1 MSRASVLARG
11 RSAALA
17 GMIDACTI
25 TRVTGHTTDP
35 DTGVQTPTTAEVYS
49 GVCRVQSPGVTASAR
64 TADAGEAYVL
74 LLRMELQ
81 LPNSATGIAVGDVAT
96 ITASANDADLVGR
109 VFRVRE
115 LAHKSEATARRI
127 GVEEVTS

>member
-11 RSAALA
+11 RAAATA
-17 GMIDACTI
+17 GMVDACTI

-35 DTGVQTPTTAEVYS
+35 DTGVQTPTTATVYT
-49 GVCRVQSPGVTASAR
+49 GACRVQQRTPGGAR
-64 TADAGEAYVL
+64 PADAG
-74 LLRMELQ
+74 MELQ
-81 LPNSATGIAVGDVAT
+81 LPNSATGIAVGDTAV
-96 ITASANDADLVGR
+96 ITASVNDGDLLGR
-109 VFRVRE
+109 EFRVRE

>member
-17 GMIDACTI
+17 GMVDTCRI
-25 TRVTGHTTDP
+25 TRVTGTTTDP
-35 DTGVQTPTTAEVYS
+35 DTGVVTPGYTLIYE
-49 GVCRVQSPGVTASAR
+49 GVCRVQQRTASAR
-64 TADAGEAYVL
+64 PADAGEAYQL
-74 LLRMELQ
+74 LLGLELQ
-81 LPNSATGIAVGDVAT
+81 LPVAATGIEVSDVAA

-109 VFRVRE
+109 EFRVRE
-115 LAHKSEATARRI
+115 LAHKTEATARRI